1 MSKLTISE
9 AAEQLGISKE
19 AIYNRVR
26 RGSLESVVEDGVKF
40 VILESEQSSKPATRR
55 VTTRKTI
62 QIDDRYYKLL
72 EDQNAKLQQKIEILE
87 EEIRTL
93 RDQKEQML
101 EDKINK
107 IEQIYR
113 DKDEQLKNTL
123 NAISAKF
130 MLNAPE
136 DKQEVY
142 QDLLEAEI
150 EEESKEN
157 QDSRLISLN
166 KYVKTKK
173 FSKKKASKIKEKF
186 KKRAK
191 TDSRIITIGKKI
203 YIDLEKY
210 DYSDLSL

>member
-26 RGSLESVVEDGVKF
+26 RGSLQSVVEDGVKF
-40 VILESEQSSKPATRR
+40 VILESEKSSKPTTRR

-136 DKQEVY
+136 GKQDVY
-142 QDLLEAEI
+142 QDLVEAEI
-150 EEESKEN
+150 EESKDN

-166 KYVKTKK
+166 KYIKTKEL
-173 FSKKKASKIKEKF
+173 SKKKASKIKEKF

>member
-40 VILESEQSSKPATRR
+40 VILESEKSNNPVTKR

-72 EDQNAKLQQKIEILE
+72 EEQNAKLEQKIEILE

-136 DKQEVY
+136 GKQDVY
-142 QDLLEAEI
+142 QDLVEAEI
-150 EEESKEN
+150 EESKDN

-166 KYVKTKK
+166 KYIKTKK
-173 FSKKKASKIKEKF
+173 FSKKKASKIIEKF

-191 TDSRIITIGKKI
+191 TDSRIITIEKKI
-203 YIDLEKY
+203 YIDVEKY